1 MSPFRWDV
9 LLVGLVLA
17 VPVLALGV
25 RGDLSTEEM
34 VTRLPWCLAAG
45 WAGGAL
51 LRFASAPR
59 TPEAG
64 PRAAGAPR
72 APPPPGRARAPPPP
86 GGGGCGRGPG
96 ADRLIRHPR
105 RSCGSLLAV

>member
-17 VPVLALGV
+17 VPVLALGM
-25 RGDLSTEEM
+25 RGDLTTEEM

-45 WAGGAL
+45 WAVVGL

-59 TPEAG
+59 TPAPS
-64 PRAAGAPR
+64 PRPA
-72 APPPPGRARAPPPP
+72 GRAHAASSPAVDGDDESAPT
-86 GGGGCGRGPG
+86 
-96 ADRLIRHPR
+96 D
-105 RSCGSLLAV
+105 